1 MIVKLEYLVAK
12 GACGVEDRVAINK
25 ASVANGELGFALGYE
40 FAIQV
45 D

>member
-12 GACGVEDRVAINK
+12 GARGVEDRIAVNE
-25 ASVANGELGFALGYE
+25 ASVANGELGFALGHV